1 MSAEAVEI
9 AWVSSQ
15 RGSER
20 LVLLALAWRA
30 SEGKTEARSPV
41 SDLARLAGLSP
52 DQTRRILHRLMQAG
66 VIRCTHPGGGRQ
78 AATYEL
84 IHTPLHSHATP
95 GKDAT
100 PCAATPDHP
109 LHSYARSPLAQLCKP
124 VKGKSKT
131 TSTARVR
138 APAGGLAIDRHGIT
152 HKPGDE
158 RDAEVLR
165 RIAQHTTH
173 DIEAAV
179 RSAGAADHMGR
190 AWPSKVLRLLSP
202 PAPHPAPHA
211 APTTPGWA
219 TCADW
224 MN

>member
-1 MSAEAVEI
+1 MEI
-9 AWVSSQ
+9 AWVSPL
-15 RGSER
+15 RGSDR

-30 SEGKTEARSPV
+30 PKGETAAAAPV

-52 DQTRRILHRLMQAG
+52 DQTRRVLHGLVQAG
-66 VIRCTHPGGGRQ
+66 VIRCTRPGGGRQ

-84 IHTPLHSHATP
+84 IHTPLHSYATP

-100 PCAATPDHP
+100 PCTTTPGHP
-109 LHSYARSPLAQLCKP
+109 LHSYATPPLAQLCQP
-124 VKGKSKT
+124 VKGKTENFPS
-131 TSTARVR
+131 ARVR
-138 APAGGLAIDRHGIT
+138 APGVGLALDRNGIT
-152 HKPGDE
+152 HQLGDQ
-158 RDAEVLR
+158 R
-165 RIAQHTTH
+165 
-173 DIEAAV
+173 DIEALRRVSQFDSALIAGAV
-179 RSAGAADHMGR
+179 RDAAAADPMGR

-211 APTTPGWA
+211 TPSTPGWA